1 MKIIK
6 GDSIMEEKNDNN
18 VNVVKKM
25 NVCGLI
31 SFIFSLIGIIVAGL
45 PCGIIATITGIVG
58 IATFKKE
65 EQKGRGFAIAGL
77 VIGILDV
84 IIMILYIIISV
95 IKAL

>member
-1 MKIIK
+1 MI
-6 GDSIMEEKNDNN
+6 ENNDNN
-18 VNVVKKM
+18 TNVNVEKKL

-31 SFIFSLIGIIVAGL
+31 SFIFSLVGIIVAGL

-77 VIGILDV
+77 VVGILDV
-84 IIMILYIIISV
+84 IIMIAYVVLKVAQS
-95 IKAL
+95 L